1 MKKGI
6 KSLMLIAA
14 AAMTFASCQK
24 EEKVSVNGDKDGKMV
39 NFTSVIDGTK
49 TAFGEQVGGKYPTLW
64 TGDEK
69 VGVVYADADITYNK
83 DKESDNV
90 VGVKGSGATTTFSA
104 TLAEPSSATGTI
116 YVFAP
121 WYYGSY
127 SDAAAGGFTRYAGKS
142 NKANVVI
149 PTTQVSTPTSCD
161 PRAQLLVA
169 KYDFTNG
176 VEDNVNVDFTHATAY
191 GKVTISGVAA
201 KIKTVKIDF
210 GQNVT
215 GTGLYYYTADNEK
228 YSAKAGDLKAGT
240 SYNKTYVELDNSS
253 YGCDKTFW
261 FGIPATSCEG
271 KTVVVTV
278 TDENDKVYSK
288 VIDSESSTGK
298 YLAFEQ
304 GKVSAF
310 TVNVT
315 AASEEKQYITV
326 KDLREKGV
334 TTIAEQLYMKAIVIS
349 NAEGGNSTSKRNIVV
364 SDGNAGIA
372 VRFSAD
378 ASFAVGTELEFN
390 LMGAKLSLYN
400 NCLQINGIENANV
413 EATGEV
419 RVLAPVSITA
429 ADLVSGK
436 YESMYVVVP
445 DVQVVNEDLEKNV
458 GGSSHTS
465 INMEAKT
472 GEKFVMFTASYATF
486 KGDRVPQGSGA
497 LKGIANIN
505 GTTYQIV
512 PTVASD
518 YAGLTG
524 PRFGDA
530 PAFEFGTPVFS
541 ATTMKQGAAI
551 EGGKITI
558 PYSNATG
565 EESYI
570 ISVSVSGEAADGI
583 IDVVNLIR
591 SIQVSGSGNLE
602 IPINGTPQYAGS
614 VKFTISGIDGL
625 TTTEVTATVA
635 SATETSKKITVD
647 ELEIPAQGDASWKT
661 AAYSKTVGDFTVS
674 IDAKGATAKP
684 SYNSTNKNVRLYA
697 ANGTTLSIA
706 STKVITKV
714 VFNAKINKKSGKATT
729 VTSNPTGFDVST
741 MTWSGSSN
749 KVDIIVGGEG
759 EAGNFEVVDFTIYY

>member
-49 TAFGEQVGGKYPTLW
+49 TAFGEQVDSKYPTLW

-69 VGVVYADADITYNK
+69 VGVVYADADITYDK

-104 TLAEPSSATGTI
+104 TLAKPSSATGTI

-142 NKANVVI
+142 NNANVVI

-191 GKVTISGVAA
+191 GKVTISGVVA

-215 GTGLYYYTADNEK
+215 GTGVYYYTADNEK
-228 YSAKAGDLKAGT
+228 YGNKAGELKAGDK
-240 SYNKTYVELDNSS
+240 YNNTYVELDNSS

-298 YLAFEQ
+298 YLTFEQ

-315 AASEEKQYITV
+315 AASEEKQYITI
-326 KDLREKGV
+326 KDLRERGEGQITENLCVKG
-334 TTIAEQLYMKAIVIS
+334 YVIS
-349 NAEGGNSTSKRNIVV
+349 DADALNLDVKSLYI
-364 SDGNAGIA
+364 SDGTAGIA
-372 VRFSAD
+372 VRF
-378 ASFAVGTELEFN
+378 TENHNFKTIGQEVEISLLNISLAKFN
-390 LMGAKLSLYN
+390 GL
-400 NCLQINGIENANV
+400 LQINNLPLDNAVATSNSNV
-413 EATGEV
+413 LE
-419 RVLAPVSITA
+419 PVAISVS
-429 ADLVSGK
+429 DLLSGN
-436 YESMYVVVP
+436 YESMYVAIS
-445 DVQVVNEDLEKNV
+445 DVQVVNDDLSKKQNTTIKMEDKDGNNF
-458 GGSSHTS
+458 
-465 INMEAKT
+465 NMFFRAKYVKATEA
-472 GEKFVMFTASYATF
+472 
-486 KGDRVPQGSGA
+486 VPQGSGTI
-497 LKGIANIN
+497 KGIASIYNSVQLLPRN
-505 GTTYQIV
+505 E
-512 PTVASD
+512 SD

-524 PRFGDA
+524 ARFGDA

-551 EGGKITI
+551 EDGKITI

-565 EESYI
+565 EESYTI
-570 ISVSVSGEAADGI
+570 CVSVSGEAADGI

-602 IPINGTPQYAGS
+602 IPIKGTPQYAGS

-625 TTTEVTATVA
+625 ATTEVTATVA

-674 IDAKGATAKP
+674 IDAKGATTKP
-684 SYNSTNKNVRLYA
+684 SYNSTNKYVRLYA
-697 ANGTTLSIA
+697 AGGTTLSIA
-706 STKVITKV
+706 STKVITKI
-714 VFNAKINKKSGKATT
+714 VFNAKISRKSGKTIT
-729 VTSNPTGFDVST
+729 VTSDPTGFDEAT

-749 KVDIIVGGEG
+749 KVDIIVGGQ
-759 EAGNFEVVDFTIYY
+759 AGNFEVTDFTIYY

>member
-14 AAMTFASCQK
+14 AAMTFTSCQK
-24 EEKVSVNGDKDGKMV
+24 EEKIPVDGGKDGKMV

-49 TAFGEQVGGKYPTLW
+49 TAFGEQVGDKYPTLW

-69 VGVVYADADITYNK
+69 VGVVYADADITYDE

-90 VGVKGSGATTTFSA
+90 VGVKGTGATTTFSA

-121 WYYGSY
+121 WYYG
-127 SDAAAGGFTRYAGKS
+127 DFTVAAAGGFTQYKGE
-142 NKANVVI
+142 NKNANVVI

-169 KYDFTNG
+169 KYGFTNG
-176 VEDNVNVDFTHATAY
+176 VEDNVNVAFKHATAY
-191 GKVTISGVAA
+191 GKVTISGVDA

-228 YSAKAGDLKAGT
+228 YSAKAGELKAGTST

-261 FGIPATSCEG
+261 FGIPAISCKG

-288 VIDSESSTGK
+288 VIESESSTK

-315 AASEEKQYITV
+315 AASEEKKYIKI

-334 TTIAEQLYMKAIVIS
+334 GQITENLCVKGYVIS
-349 NAEGGNSTSKRNIVV
+349 DAEGGNSTSKKNIVV

-378 ASFAVGTELEFN
+378 ASFAVGTELEFD

-400 NCLQINGIENANV
+400 NCLQINGIDNAKV

-486 KGDRVPQGSGA
+486 KGDKVPQGSGA

-524 PRFGDA
+524 ARFGDA

-565 EESYI
+565 EESYT

-583 IDVVNLIR
+583 NGVNNLKS

-602 IPINGTPQYAGS
+602 IPITGTPQYAGS

-647 ELEIPAQGDASWKT
+647 ELGIPAQGDASWKT

-674 IDAKGATAKP
+674 IDATKSATKP

-697 ANGTTLSIA
+697 TNGTTLSIT

-714 VFNAKINKKSGKATT
+714 VFNAKINKKSGKTIT
-729 VTSNPTGFDVST
+729 VTSDPTGFDEAT

-749 KVDIIVGGEG
+749 KVDIIVGGQ
-759 EAGNFEVVDFTIYY
+759 AGNFEVVDFTIYY